1 MATTQRNNRSTAQ
14 AVKVDGE
21 RAAKKAAT
29 SPLMEG
35 LARLGYA
42 VRGAMYFMI
51 GSIALQSALGKA
63 STPADQIGAIAAIGR
78 LPSGRILLWVMLVGL
93 ASYALWGLIRA
104 VLDPFHKGS
113 DTKGMLAR
121 GGYLISAVS
130 YAFFAFATYGLLR
143 GTGSSGGG
151 SAQIVQFVSKAMQVP
166 AGRILVAALG
176 IGVVLAGLYQISAG
190 FKLDFEQR
198 FKTYALTPDQ
208 LTTAIQMGKIGTI
221 VRGIVIGIVG
231 AFLILAATSADPSKA
246 RGFSGALSFLGQ
258 QPYGLWVLA
267 IIAIGLMFLGIYS
280 FMSAAWFRLKR

>member
-1 MATTQRNNRSTAQ
+1 M
-14 AVKVDGE
+14 
-21 RAAKKAAT
+21 
-29 SPLMEG
+29 
-35 LARLGYA
+35 
-42 VRGAMYFMI
+42 
-51 GSIALQSALGKA
+51 
-63 STPADQIGAIAAIGR
+63 
-78 LPSGRILLWVMLVGL
+78 
-93 ASYALWGLIRA
+93 
-104 VLDPFHKGS
+104 LDPFHKGS

-151 SAQIVQFVSKAMQVP
+151 SAQTAQFVSKAMQMP

-176 IGVVLAGLYQISAG
+176 LGVVVAGLYQISAG

-208 LTTAIQMGKIGTI
+208 LRTAIQMGKIGTI

>member
-1 MATTQRNNRSTAQ
+1 MATAQSNKRSTAQ
-14 AVKVDGE
+14 GVKADGE

-29 SPLMEG
+29 SPLMEA

-78 LPSGRILLWVMLVGL
+78 LPSGRILLWVVLVGL
-93 ASYALWGLIRA
+93 ASYALWGIIRA

-113 DTKGMLAR
+113 DTSGMLAR

-143 GTGSSGGG
+143 GTSSSGGG
-151 SAQIVQFVSKAMQVP
+151 SAQTVQFVSKVMQVP

-176 IGVVLAGLYQISAG
+176 LGVVLAGLYQIYAG
-190 FKLDFEQR
+190 FQLNFEQR

-208 LTTAIQMGKIGTI
+208 LRTAIQMGKIGTI
-221 VRGIVIGIVG
+221 VRGIVISIVG

-280 FMSAAWFRLKR
+280 LMSAAWFRLKR

>member
-1 MATTQRNNRSTAQ
+1 MATAKSNKRSTAQ
-14 AVKVDGE
+14 GMKADGE
-21 RAAKKAAT
+21 RVAKKAAT

-93 ASYALWGLIRA
+93 ASYALWGVIRA
-104 VLDPFHKGS
+104 VLDPFHRGS
-113 DTKGMLAR
+113 DTNGMLAR
-121 GGYLISAVS
+121 GGYLISAIS

-143 GTGSSGGG
+143 GTGSSGGSG
-151 SAQIVQFVSKAMQVP
+151 QIEQFVSKAMQMP

-176 IGVVLAGLYQISAG
+176 LATLLAGLFQIYAG
-190 FKLDFEQR
+190 FTLNFEQR

-208 LTTAIQMGKIGTI
+208 LRTAIQMGKIGTI

-231 AFLILAATSADPSKA
+231 AFLILAATSADPSQA

-280 FMSAAWFRLKR
+280 LMSAAWFRLKR